1 MCGIVGFNW
10 QDEKLLSKMMAAVK
24 HRGPDESGCYLDER
38 VSLGHQRLKV
48 IDLLTG
54 RQPIHNEDGSI
65 QIVFNGEIYNYLE
78 LKASLLQKGHR
89 FYTNSDTE
97 VIVHA
102 YEEYDTGCVNHLEG
116 IFAFAIWDLNQK
128 RLFLA
133 RDRLGIKP
141 LYYYIKG
148 NRFVFA
154 SEMKAILEYEGVSRN
169 VNLTALNEFFTYRY
183 VPSERT
189 LMENIYKLM
198 PGHILLLKDGKIQTS
213 KYWDLV
219 EDITDEPEEYYVE
232 KLRELLRKSVKQR
245 LMTEVPLGVYLSGG
259 LDSTCVVALMSEL
272 TDHIKTFSVG
282 FGSEGKD
289 ELEYARFVS
298 RYFGTEHHEFNV
310 GEKDLNLLP
319 EMVWH
324 MDEPIGDAATLPT
337 YVLSRFAKKEVTVV
351 LAGEG
356 GDELFAGYDNY
367 KIMMVGHNLSKL
379 LPSFLNHR
387 LFPVIGS
394 YFPESSNVRRAL
406 NLLAAR
412 SEAEQYLSVLS
423 LFNEDELRKLGDFK
437 LDSNLN
443 NYFPDDAKL
452 LNKLLYFG
460 IKTWLPNDFFIKA
473 DKMTMAHAVEERV
486 PILDHNI
493 AEFAFTIPTRLK
505 LKGLTGKYIFR
516 KAMAGLVPDQIIN
529 RRKYGFN
536 VPADYWLR
544 HSLRDTLAQLL
555 HESKHNYYNQEYISN
570 LLDRFQ
576 KSRGSYNMNFL
587 NAQKLWSILI
597 FEIWHRLFIE
607 NQKASIMRSEF
618 R

>member
-10 QDEKLLSKMMAAVK
+10 QDDKLLREMMALVA
-24 HRGPDESGCYLDER
+24 HRGPDESGYYLDDR

-54 RQPIHNEDGSI
+54 RQPIHNEDSSI
-65 QIVFNGEIYNYLE
+65 QIVFDGEICNYLE
-78 LKASLLQKGHR
+78 LRERLLQKGHR

-97 VIVHA
+97 VIVHT
-102 YEEYDTGCVNHLEG
+102 YEEYGTSCVNHLEG
-116 IFAFAIWDLNQK
+116 MFAFAIWDVSKK

-154 SEMKAILEYEGVSRN
+154 SELKAILEYEQVSRN
-169 VNLTALNEFFTYRY
+169 INLDALNEFFTYRY

-189 LMENIYKLM
+189 LIENIYKLL
-198 PGHILLLKDGKIQTS
+198 PGHILILKNGKIQTS
-213 KYWDLV
+213 EYWDLV
-219 EDITDEPEEYYVE
+219 ENITNEPDEYYVE

-245 LMTEVPLGVYLSGG
+245 LMSEVPLGVYLSGG
-259 LDSTCVVALMSEL
+259 LDSSCVVALMSEMTNNL
-272 TDHIKTFSVG
+272 KTFSVG
-282 FGSEGKD
+282 FGTEGED

-298 RYFGTEHHEFNV
+298 HYFGTAHHELNV

-324 MDEPIGDAATLPT
+324 MDEPVGDAATLPS
-337 YVLSRFAKKEVTVV
+337 YVLSKFAKKEVTVV

-367 KIMMVGHNLSKL
+367 KIMMLAHNFSKL
-379 LPSFLNHR
+379 LPSLLSRN
-387 LFPVIGS
+387 LFPIIS
-394 YFPESSNVRRAL
+394 KCFPESSNVRRGL
-406 NLLAAR
+406 NLLTAR
-412 SEAEQYLSVLS
+412 NEAEQYLKVLS
-423 LFNEDELRKLGDFK
+423 LFSEGELRKLGDFN

-443 NYFPDDAKL
+443 NYFPDDIRL

-460 IKTWLPNDFFIKA
+460 MKTWLPNDFFIKA
-473 DKMTMAHAVEERV
+473 DRMTMAHGVEERV

-493 AEFAFTIPTRLK
+493 VEFSFTIPTRLK
-505 LKGLTGKYIFR
+505 LKGLTGKYIFK
-516 KAMAGLVPDQIIN
+516 KAMAGLIPDQIIS
-529 RRKYGFN
+529 RRKHGFN

-544 HSLRDTLAQLL
+544 HSLKAVLEQLL
-555 HESKHNYYNQEYISN
+555 HESKHDYYNQEYISN
-570 LLDRFQ
+570 LLTRFH

-587 NAQKLWSILI
+587 NAQKLWSILV
-597 FEIWHRLFIE
+597 FEIWHRIFIE
-607 NQKASIMRSEF
+607 NKKPETF
-618 R
+618 

>member
-10 QDEKLLSKMMAAVK
+10 QDEKLLRQMMAMVE
-24 HRGPDESGCYLDER
+24 HRGPDESGCYLDEG

-54 RQPIHNEDGSI
+54 KQPIHNEDGSV
-65 QIVFNGEIYNYLE
+65 QIVFDGGIYNYLE
-78 LKASLLQKGHR
+78 LKEGLLEKGHR

-102 YEEYDTGCVNHLEG
+102 YEQYDTGCVKQLEG
-116 IFAFAIWDLNQK
+116 MFAFAVWDINEK

-148 NRFVFA
+148 NKFIFA
-154 SEMKAILEYEGVSRN
+154 SELKAILEYDGVRRN
-169 VNLTALNEFFTYRY
+169 IDLNALNEFFSYRY

-189 LMENIYKLM
+189 LIDNIYKLL
-198 PGHILLLKDGKIQTS
+198 PGHILILKDGKIQIS

-219 EDITDEPEEYYVE
+219 ENIADEPEEYYIE

-245 LMTEVPLGVYLSGG
+245 LMSDVPLGVYLSGG

-272 TDHIKTFSVG
+272 TAHIKTFSVG
-282 FGSEGKD
+282 FGSEGED
-289 ELEYARFVS
+289 ELEYATFVS
-298 RYFGTEHHEFNV
+298 HYFGTDHYELGV

-367 KIMMVGHNLSKL
+367 KIMMLGHNFSKL
-379 LPSFLNHR
+379 LPGFLNHR
-387 LFPVIGS
+387 LFPIIGN
-394 YFPESSNVRRAL
+394 YFPESSNVKRAL

-412 SEAEQYLSVLS
+412 SEVEQYLSVIS
-423 LFNEDELRKLGDFK
+423 LFNENELRKLGNFS

-443 NYFPDDAKL
+443 NYFPDDTRL

-493 AEFAFTIPTRLK
+493 VEFAFTIPTRLK
-505 LKGLTGKYIFR
+505 LKGLTGKYIFK
-516 KAMAGLVPDQIIN
+516 KAMAGLLPDQIIK
-529 RRKYGFN
+529 RRKHGLDA
-536 VPADYWLR
+536 PADYWFR
-544 HSLRDTLAQLL
+544 HSLKGVLEQLL
-555 HESKHNYYNQEYISN
+555 HESKHNYYNKEYVLD
-570 LLDRFQ
+570 LLTRFQ

-597 FEIWHRLFIE
+597 FEIWYRIFIE
-607 NQKASIMRSEF
+607 NKKPETF
-618 R
+618 

>member
-10 QDEKLLSKMMAAVK
+10 QDDKLLRQMMALVA
-24 HRGPDESGCYLDER
+24 HRGRDESGCYLDDH

-54 RQPIHNEDGSI
+54 RQPIHNEDSSI
-65 QIVFNGEIYNYLE
+65 QIVFGGEIYNYLE
-78 LKASLLQKGHR
+78 LRERLLQKGHR

-102 YEEYDTGCVNHLEG
+102 YEEYGTSCVNHFEG
-116 IFAFAIWDLNQK
+116 MFAFAIWDASKK

-133 RDRLGIKP
+133 KDRLGIKP

-154 SEMKAILEYEGVSRN
+154 SELKAILEYEGVRRN
-169 VNLTALNEFFTYRY
+169 IDSSALNEFFTYRY

-189 LMENIYKLM
+189 LIENIYKLL
-198 PGHILLLKDGKIQTS
+198 PGHILILKNGKIQTS

-219 EDITDEPEEYYVE
+219 ENITNEPDEYYVE
-232 KLRELLRKSVKQR
+232 KLRELLRKSVRQR
-245 LMTEVPLGVYLSGG
+245 LMSEVPLGVYLSGG
-259 LDSTCVVALMSEL
+259 LDSSCVVALMSEL

-282 FGSEGKD
+282 FGAEGED

-298 RYFGTEHHEFNV
+298 RYFGTDHHELNV
-310 GEKDLNLLP
+310 GEKDLGLLP

-324 MDEPIGDAATLPT
+324 MDEPVGDAATLPT
-337 YVLSRFAKKEVTVV
+337 YVLSKFVKKQVTVV

-367 KIMMVGHNLSKL
+367 KIMMLAHNFSKL
-379 LPSFLNHR
+379 LPSFVNCN
-387 LFPVIGS
+387 LFPIIGNR
-394 YFPESSNVRRAL
+394 FPESSNVRRAL
-406 NLLAAR
+406 NLLAAKN
-412 SEAEQYLSVLS
+412 EAEQYLKVLS
-423 LFNEDELRKLGDFK
+423 LFSEGELRKLGDFN

-443 NYFPDDAKL
+443 NYFPDDMRL

-460 IKTWLPNDFFIKA
+460 MKTWLPNDFFVKA
-473 DKMTMAHAVEERV
+473 DRMTMAHAVEERV

-493 AEFAFTIPTRLK
+493 VEFSFTVPTRLK
-505 LKGLTGKYIFR
+505 LKGLTGKYIFK
-516 KAMAGLVPDQIIN
+516 KAMTGLLPGQIIN
-529 RRKYGFN
+529 RRKHGFN
-536 VPADYWLR
+536 VPVDYWFR
-544 HSLRDTLAQLL
+544 HSLKAVLEQLL
-555 HESKHNYYNQEYISN
+555 HESKHNYYHKEYVSN
-570 LLDRFQ
+570 LLTRFQ

-587 NAQKLWSILI
+587 NAQKLWSILV
-597 FEIWHRLFIE
+597 FEIWHRIFIE
-607 NQKASIMRSEF
+607 NRKLETF
-618 R
+618 